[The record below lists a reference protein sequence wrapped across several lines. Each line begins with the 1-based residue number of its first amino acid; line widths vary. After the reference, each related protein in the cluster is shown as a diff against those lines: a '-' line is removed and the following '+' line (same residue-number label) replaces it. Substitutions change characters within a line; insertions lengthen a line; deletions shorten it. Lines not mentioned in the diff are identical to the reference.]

1 MHYLEHLVE
10 KEEKG
15 TISEAESRLL
25 ERFFSDEYQRAEW
38 DGEQMGKKAAVS
50 AQIYTQIKKRAHFGK
65 SWTSYIKYA
74 AVALVAL
81 TVGAGILLNS
91 KINPKAIT
99 LNTAGNIDSVKLV
112 DGSMVYLAAYS
123 SLQYSERFG
132 GNVRAATLL
141 NGNAFFKVAK
151 DQKHPFIITSGAITT
166 NVLDASFYIDLDK
179 DKASVKVITGQVK
192 VVWGKQVA
200 FLKPNESV
208 VFRPGV
214 GLRKVQTREPLSA
227 FGTFPLKEKGFKRNI
242 YRIPL
247 DRHPEFN
254 RHPPPRRHPELSPGR
269 SVGRVFQ
276 GLLFTELNKKEM
288 LRCAQ
293 HNREIV

>member
-50 AQIYTQIKKRAHFGK
+50 AQIYTQIKKQGHFGK

-123 SLQYSERFG
+123 SLQYPERFAH
-132 GNVRAATLL
+132 NVRALTLL
-141 NGNAFFKVAK
+141 KGNAFFKVAK
-151 DQKHPFIITSGAITT
+151 DHKHPFIVTSGAIYTIALGT
-166 NVLDASFYIDLDK
+166 SFHIWLDNDQV
-179 DKASVKVITGQVK
+179 SVKVTDGRVK
-192 VVWGKQVA
+192 VAWGKQVA

-214 GLRKVQTREPLSA
+214 GLRKVQTR
-227 FGTFPLKEKGFKRNI
+227 
-242 YRIPL
+242 
-247 DRHPEFN
+247 
-254 RHPPPRRHPELSPGR
+254 
-269 SVGRVFQ
+269 
-276 GLLFTELNKKEM
+276 
-288 LRCAQ
+288 
-293 HNREIV
+293 